1 MSTGKRSSKESSSPT
16 TGEKGLSTKLSQLS
30 QGTTG
35 LFSAWGSSTLASVLD
50 AVIDN
55 GSAVIIG
62 RTSDGGAISFTFLVG
77 TDKHKAYASS
87 LEDLEGIAEAV
98 LEALAE

>member
-1 MSTGKRSSKESSSPT
+1 MAKSTNKGSSSPT
-16 TGEKGLSTKLSQLS
+16 TGTPALSTNLSRLS
-30 QGTTG
+30 SGTTG

-62 RTSDGGAISFTFLVG
+62 RTSDGGAVSFTFLVG

-87 LEDLEGIAEAV
+87 CEDLEGIAEAV
-98 LEALAE
+98 LDALSG